1 MRFLSVV
8 LVSLSALAFF
18 GCTTPPAARDV
29 LASDRAARDQLTSSY
44 AMDLSLTRTLVAT
57 CLQAKRVI
65 LTGDIERAIIADGL
79 VLGSDFDPKA
89 LDKLA
94 SDPTSVNP
102 IVAEVRQGHLTI
114 DQARTL
120 LSDYAAMGKLSNARE
135 ARRARIASL
144 PPVVQ
149 FDSASA
155 DLLAAFDTHAAQV
168 AKLLGEL
175 DSNSTAFSAVLDS
188 RQLTTN
194 DIVGSLS
201 LAAQTFIKDPAKQ
214 TSVLNLIGSL
224 APVVAPTK

>member
-8 LVSLSALAFF
+8 LISLSLAA
-18 GCTTPPAARDV
+18 CAAPQAARDV
-29 LASDRAARDQLTSSY
+29 LANDRSARDQLTSSY

-57 CLQAKRVI
+57 CLQAKRTIVV
-65 LTGDIERAIIADGL
+65 GDIERAIIADGL
-79 VLGSDFDPKA
+79 VLGSDFDAKSF
-89 LDKLA
+89 DKLVADPA
-94 SDPTSVNP
+94 STNP
-102 IVAEVRQGHLTI
+102 IAVEVHQGHLTT
-114 DQARTL
+114 DQAKTL

-149 FDSASA
+149 FDAASA

-175 DSNSTAFSAVLDS
+175 DSNSTAFIAVLDS

-214 TSVLNLIGSL
+214 TSVLSLIGSL